1 MIEIHKSSDDLARQ
15 KYDVL
20 VPTMGAL
27 HAGHQS
33 LIEIAKTKG
42 KKVLVSIFVNPLQFE
57 DKNDLKN
64 YPKSLDSDMNLAEK
78 AGADGVF
85 IPSED
90 VIYPG
95 TVVEISAGEL
105 GEKYEGQSRP
115 KHFNGVL
122 TVVKRLF
129 EITSPKIATFG
140 EKDFQQ
146 LFLIKKM
153 VKDLNLPLDIISAPT
168 VRDKNGLAL
177 SSRNVYLDDNQ
188 KRTAHVIYKTLQK
201 SNLDD
206 MHKVLL
212 DEPNFKLDY
221 LEIIDEN
228 TFLKAD
234 KNTQNKRTI
243 IAGWI
248 NQIRLIDNMPVS
260 TKS

>member
-1 MIEIHKSSDDLARQ
+1 M
-15 KYDVL
+15 
-20 VPTMGAL
+20 
-27 HAGHQS
+27 
-33 LIEIAKTKG
+33 
-42 KKVLVSIFVNPLQFE
+42 VSFICFNL
-57 DKNDLKN
+57 NL
-64 YPKSLDSDMNLAEK
+64 SLD
-78 AGADGVF
+78 V
-85 IPSED
+85 
-90 VIYPG
+90 
-95 TVVEISAGEL
+95 
-105 GEKYEGQSRP
+105 
-115 KHFNGVL
+115 
-122 TVVKRLF
+122 
-129 EITSPKIATFG
+129 
-140 EKDFQQ
+140 
-146 LFLIKKM
+146 
-153 VKDLNLPLDIISAPT
+153 ISAPT

-188 KRTAHVIYKTLQK
+188 KRSAQIIYKTLQK

-234 KNTQNKRTI
+234 KNTQNKRAI

>member
-1 MIEIHKSSDDLARQ
+1 M
-15 KYDVL
+15 Y
-20 VPTMGAL
+20 
-27 HAGHQS
+27 
-33 LIEIAKTKG
+33 
-42 KKVLVSIFVNPLQFE
+42 
-57 DKNDLKN
+57 
-64 YPKSLDSDMNLAEK
+64 
-78 AGADGVF
+78 
-85 IPSED
+85 
-90 VIYPG
+90 
-95 TVVEISAGEL
+95 
-105 GEKYEGQSRP
+105 
-115 KHFNGVL
+115 
-122 TVVKRLF
+122 KRLF
-129 EITSPKIATFG
+129 EITSPKIAIFG

-153 VKDLNLPLDIISAPT
+153 AKDLNLPLDIISAPT

-188 KRTAHVIYKTLQK
+188 KRSAQIIYKTLQK

-234 KNTQNKRTI
+234 KNTQNKRAI